1 MQCVQSDCKV
11 HVYTWDSFRENVYN
25 NYYYNVIKMHRI
37 GITITFE
44 YFQKHIHLQ
53 LYVSTVPTLQG
64 LIPHGFKTA
73 IS

>member
-25 NYYYNVIKMHRI
+25 YYNYNVIKMHRI

-44 YFQKHIHLQ
+44 YFQNISICN
-53 LYVSTVPTLQG
+53 YTLAQCRRYRV
-64 LIPHGFKTA
+64 
-73 IS
+73 